1 MKDQVIQVRV
11 SEKEKESYL
20 LAAQVAGIPLA
31 SWIRDRLRQSTIKEL
46 SNAGLRAPFLIETSP
61 IEEK

>member
-20 LAAQVAGIPLA
+20 LASEVSGIPLA

-46 SNAGLRAPFLIETSP
+46 SNAGMRAPFLISNSNNQ
-61 IEEK
+61 EK